1 MLIWDLLGEGRQ
13 PKRYGPGQMIYLQ
26 GMMPDCFYYL
36 QQGEV
41 RSFISLDSGEER
53 VLTVH
58 RSGDLMGEASFFDS
72 CPRVSSAMAV
82 EESLV
87 YSVNQRQLD
96 GIFLRHPELA
106 QPMLQYLARTVRILS
121 HHVGNASLPAQQRIA
136 RYLLD
141 QPEDG
146 RGLLHCTHEEIGQA
160 VGVSR
165 VTVSRILGQL
175 SQEGILVTGYGWLQV
190 KDSRRLRQM
199 ADPSAFGR

>member
-53 VLTVH
+53 VLTIH
-58 RSGDLMGEASFFDS
+58 RSGDLMGEASFFDN

-121 HHVGNASLPAQQRIA
+121 HHVGNASLPAQQRVA

-141 QPEDG
+141 QPKDG
-146 RGLLHCTHEEIGQA
+146 QGLLHCTHEEIGQA

-175 SQEGILVTGYGWLQV
+175 SQKGILKTRYGSLSLS
-190 KDSRRLRQM
+190 DSERFQKIAQGL
-199 ADPSAFGR
+199 P

>member
-53 VLTVH
+53 VLTIH
-58 RSGDLMGEASFFDS
+58 RSGDLMGEASFFDN

-106 QPMLQYLARTVRILS
+106 QPMLQYLARTVNIFT
-121 HHVGNASLPAQQRIA
+121 HHVPMGILPAQQRVA

-141 QPEDG
+141 QPKDG
-146 RGLLHCTHEEIGQA
+146 QGLLHCTHEEIGQA

-175 SQEGILVTGYGWLQV
+175 SQKGILKTRYGSLSLSDSERLQ
-190 KDSRRLRQM
+190 KIAQGLS
-199 ADPSAFGR
+199 

>member
-1 MLIWDLLGEGRQ
+1 MPIWDLLGEGRQ
-13 PKRYGPGQMIYLQ
+13 PKAYTAGQLIYLQ
-26 GMMPDCFYYL
+26 GTQPDCFYYL

-41 RSFISLDSGEER
+41 RSFLSLDSGEER

-121 HHVGNASLPAQQRIA
+121 HHVGNASLPAQQRVA

-141 QPEDG
+141 QPKDG
-146 RGLLHCTHEEIGQA
+146 QGLLHCTHEEIGQA

-175 SQEGILVTGYGWLQV
+175 SQKGILKTRYGSLSLSDSERLQ
-190 KDSRRLRQM
+190 KIAQGL
-199 ADPSAFGR
+199 P

>member
-1 MLIWDLLGEGRQ
+1 MPIWDLLGEGRQ
-13 PKRYGPGQMIYLQ
+13 PKAYTAGQLIYLQ
-26 GMMPDCFYYL
+26 GTQPDCFYYL

-53 VLTVH
+53 VLTIH
-58 RSGDLMGEASFFDS
+58 RSGDLMGEASFFDN

-121 HHVGNASLPAQQRIA
+121 HHVGNASLPAQQRVA

-141 QPEDG
+141 QPKDG
-146 RGLLHCTHEEIGQA
+146 QGLLHCTHEEIGQA

-175 SQEGILVTGYGWLQV
+175 SQKGILKTRYGSLSLSDSERLQ
-190 KDSRRLRQM
+190 KIAQGL
-199 ADPSAFGR
+199 P

>member
-26 GMMPDCFYYL
+26 GTMPDCFYYL

-53 VLTVH
+53 VLTIH
-58 RSGDLMGEASFFDS
+58 RSGDLMGEASFFDN

-87 YSVNQRQLD
+87 YSVNQLD

-121 HHVGNASLPAQQRIA
+121 HHVGNASLPAQQRVA

-141 QPEDG
+141 QPKNG
-146 RGLLHCTHEEIGQA
+146 QGLLHCTHEEIGQA

-175 SQEGILVTGYGWLQV
+175 SQKGILKTRYGSLSLSDSERLQ
-190 KDSRRLRQM
+190 KIAQGL
-199 ADPSAFGR
+199 P